1 MMYGRKNVGLDPYY
15 PHAKF
20 EQNLKT
26 FLPQFGRHGRHAFEK
41 PLTQNLCILEQ
52 NFFR

>member
-1 MMYGRKNVGLDPYY
+1 MEEKMLVWT
-15 PHAKF
+15 HITHM
-20 EQNLKT
+20 QNLKT

-41 PLTQNLCILEQ
+41 PLTQNLCVLEQ